1 MSFLNDINI
10 FLHET
15 FAQNRVAKAKVI
27 FVFLVIGFTVMLMGG
42 FVGIILLT
50 VYSSPWW
57 LFVIIPWVALLV
69 LWGNFI
75 NWYDANRVREPRR

>member
-27 FVFLVIGFTVMLMGG
+27 FVFLVIGFAMLLIGG
-42 FVGIILLT
+42 FVGVLLLI
-50 VYSSPWW
+50 VVVSLWW
-57 LFVIIPWVALLV
+57 LLVIIPWVMLLV